1 MCPEQGS
8 PRGNRAAPGW
18 ATCSAPGAR
27 AYDATFGRVLGG
39 LYRTFARDLGT
50 RLDRQAALHIIDVGA
65 GPGSLAA
72 ALARTFPNSRI
83 TAVDLDPSMAAL
95 ATARVEREALTGRV
109 RVTLGDVSA
118 LPLSAGSA
126 DVVTSSFSVHHW
138 PDAAAGFAEVHRVLR
153 AGGRAIIYD
162 LPDWWGRFET
172 HAPALLEGAR
182 AGGFSSVESGT
193 VRWPGPLGV
202 VQRID
207 ATR

>member
-1 MCPEQGS
+1 VD
-8 PRGNRAAPGW
+8 RL
-18 ATCSAPGAR
+18 
-27 AYDATFGRVLGG
+27 LGG
-39 LYRTFARDLGT
+39 LYRKFARDLGT
-50 RLDRQAALHIIDVGA
+50 RLDRHAALHIIDVGA
-65 GPGSLAA
+65 GPGSLAT
-72 ALARTFPNSRI
+72 ALARTFPNSNV

-95 ATARVEREALTGRV
+95 AAARVDREALTGRV
-109 RVTLGDVSA
+109 RVTLGDVGA
-118 LPLSAGSA
+118 LPLSAGSV

-153 AGGRAIIYD
+153 PGGRAIIYD

-182 AGGFSSVESGT
+182 SGGFNTIESGT